1 MFLAAREG
9 NDGQTADGNN
19 SIKSKT
25 TFVGEHTKYLT
36 LNELLSTNV
45 VILPNEKLNSQR
57 GP

>member
-9 NDGQTADGNN
+9 NDRQTADGNN